1 MASFFSGMGAA
12 IRRAVGTEKA
22 EPISLET
29 SAGPLRFSAEEAK
42 LYSLVF
48 AAVDSDDDGE
58 IGGGEGATF
67 LRRTG
72 LSEAQLKT
80 VSAIQAALPRP
91 PPDAS
96 PARTAPPWAAMAA
109 PRPECVLCARR
120 AAARRCQAQRA
131 AGPGGC
137 CALRFRNVA
146 LGRTALRDVAPAP
159 APAPLTSLAG
169 VAPGLRRKLQAR
181 AHQRGVPHRVQAGC
195 AVPGEQVGAR
205 SASRLRWAAA
215 CAHAL
220 TPAPPLCTCRRRE
233 STSARWRSSS
243 RTRTC

>member
-48 AAVDSDDDGE
+48 AAMDSDDDGE

-80 VSAIQAALPRP
+80 VSGLPVY
-91 PPDAS
+91 
-96 PARTAPPWAAMAA
+96 T
-109 PRPECVLCARR
+109 CT
-120 AAARRCQAQRA
+120 AAAHSREMTRH
-131 AGPGGC
+131 
-137 CALRFRNVA
+137 
-146 LGRTALRDVAPAP
+146 
-159 APAPLTSLAG
+159 SL
-169 VAPGLRRKLQAR
+169 
-181 AHQRGVPHRVQAGC
+181 
-195 AVPGEQVGAR
+195 EN
-205 SASRLRWAAA
+205 SAMV
-215 CAHAL
+215 
-220 TPAPPLCTCRRRE
+220 
-233 STSARWRSSS
+233 
-243 RTRTC
+243 